1 MTKYDPMTTLLLLSS
16 GALVMT
22 TLVFAGL
29 WLRARERALRLALT
43 AKAASEPRSAEMEHL
58 VQAVDTIA
66 AEVERISEAQRFTAQ
81 VLAERMEQEP
91 PLVKRFAGR
100 VSIPH

>member
-22 TLVFAGL
+22 TLVFAAL
-29 WLRARERALRLALT
+29 WLRARERALRLALM
-43 AKAASEPRSAEMEHL
+43 AKPASEPRSAEMEHL